1 MVEEMS
7 SHRAYI
13 LGEGETPEQVMDNA
27 TAWVQAR
34 FWERRD
40 ANPASPGHI
49 VYWRE
54 RGLARSEIDWKELRE
69 TGRRML
75 EDGEAVRIRAEVVHL
90 GRPDEY
96 LRVTL
101 AV

>member
-1 MVEEMS
+1 MVEEMEWS
-7 SHRAYI
+7 RAYV

-27 TAWVQAR
+27 TAWIQAR

-40 ANPASPGHI
+40 ANPQSRGHI
-49 VYWRE
+49 AYWWE
-54 RGLARSEIDWKELRE
+54 KGLAMADIDWKELRE

-96 LRVTL
+96 LRVIL